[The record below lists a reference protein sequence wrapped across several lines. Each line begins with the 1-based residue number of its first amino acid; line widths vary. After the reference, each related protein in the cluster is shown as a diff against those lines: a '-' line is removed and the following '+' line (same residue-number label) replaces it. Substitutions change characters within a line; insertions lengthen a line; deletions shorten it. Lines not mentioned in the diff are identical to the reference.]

1 VSGSGAEPAKRRV
14 RRSRVQRRR
23 AAEDHRAETHGRRRG
38 PSIAPRRS
46 GLVRCPRRSSA
57 PQAGRIWAAAGC
69 AFGAGPAE
77 RVQRR
82 SPLRSLPAV
91 GRHLETFPH
100 VHYGRS
106 GTGALARTVVGTR
119 GPATWDQAGGA
130 VLSFRIWRWRR
141 QRQRRSVLS
150 RGNSVRSE
158 RNHAVQNQPQD
169 RSRFARKH
177 RGAGFDG
184 VTVTLITPRRNDR
197 GRMASTTPRQ
207 RKTTGRVMHESR
219 ADPEREHV
227 HPSPA

>member
-1 VSGSGAEPAKRRV
+1 LRHGDQGWSGAHDGRPRPK
-14 RRSRVQRRR
+14 R
-23 AAEDHRAETHGRRRG
+23 AASG
-38 PSIAPRRS
+38 PPPVAP
-46 GLVRCPRRSSA
+46 SA
-57 PQAGRIWAAAGC
+57 PDQRSACNGDRRCGPFLLWAGIWKRFHMFTTDDPELA
-69 AFGAGPAE
+69 
-77 RVQRR
+77 R
-82 SPLRSLPAV
+82 SP
-91 GRHLETFPH
+91 GRWLE
-100 VHYGRS
+100 
-106 GTGALARTVVGTR
+106 LTR

-197 GRMASTTPRQ
+197 GRMVSTTPRQ

>member
-1 VSGSGAEPAKRRV
+1 VNRTRSADLCGGAGRGGNNTPRLARGTGRLTAVLVDARCAGAASSARLIRTRCFRRAAVRRGSCGVVCRSDRPKISCRSRRVEFGRCSNAHHKAVPSVPTPAAPCCHSGSG
-14 RRSRVQRRR
+14 
-23 AAEDHRAETHGRRRG
+23 
-38 PSIAPRRS
+38 
-46 GLVRCPRRSSA
+46 
-57 PQAGRIWAAAGC
+57 
-69 AFGAGPAE
+69 
-77 RVQRR
+77 
-82 SPLRSLPAV
+82 
-91 GRHLETFPH
+91 
-100 VHYGRS
+100 
-106 GTGALARTVVGTR
+106 
-119 GPATWDQAGGA
+119 
-130 VLSFRIWRWRR
+130 WRR

-169 RSRFARKH
+169 KSRFARKH